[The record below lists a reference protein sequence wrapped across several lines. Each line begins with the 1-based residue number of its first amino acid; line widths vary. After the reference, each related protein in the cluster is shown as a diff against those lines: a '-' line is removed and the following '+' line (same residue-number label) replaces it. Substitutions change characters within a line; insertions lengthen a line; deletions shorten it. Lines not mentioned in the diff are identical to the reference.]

1 VRHYGKPQTSY
12 HLKSEENDEGL
23 TVRLRLVKVDEYQF
37 LTCLKH
43 SLWGSRS
50 ARFKDWHEGDY
61 LAFIVD
67 KSLAALAQ
75 VVAAPF
81 QSKEVIWDNDLFPY
95 RIPLKFVH
103 VTTKNQRTPLL
114 GQVRDALIAAWGH
127 RYGWG
132 ILNQQL
138 LTNSSADIIVK
149 AILSRSNNLVEFE
162 SNMEQ
167 LLQDAK
173 RERET
178 ISLGKKPRQKLPLV
192 KEIQPPLEVFGTE
205 EEESLHSQAQSVL
218 IKLGKIA
225 GCSVW
230 IAPNDR
236 NRAFRGKAL
245 GEECLRQLP
254 NLGLSDEASRRISLI
269 DIIWIKQNAPVCAF
283 EVETTTSVYSGLL
296 RMSDLLSVVPALNVK
311 LYVVAPKE
319 RQDRVKAELTRPTFQ
334 KIGLNDYCKFIPVE
348 ELNDLL
354 RKVEGLG
361 GHVHPTIVETKAI
374 GFGEEI

>member
-1 VRHYGKPQTSY
+1 
-12 HLKSEENDEGL
+12 
-23 TVRLRLVKVDEYQF
+23 
-37 LTCLKH
+37 
-43 SLWGSRS
+43 
-50 ARFKDWHEGDY
+50 
-61 LAFIVD
+61 
-67 KSLAALAQ
+67 
-75 VVAAPF
+75 
-81 QSKEVIWDNDLFPY
+81 VIWDNGLFPY

-103 VTTKNQRTPLL
+103 VTARNQRTPLL
-114 GQVRDALIAAWGH
+114 GEVRDALTTAWGH
-127 RYGWG
+127 KYGLG
-132 ILNQQL
+132 ILNQQV
-138 LTNSSADIIVK
+138 LTNASAETIVK
-149 AILSRSNNLVEFE
+149 AILSRPNDLAEFE

-173 RERET
+173 RERE
-178 ISLGKKPRQKLPLV
+178 ILAVRKKPRPSFRPE
-192 KEIQPPLEVFGTE
+192 KEIQAHLEVFETE
-205 EEESLHSQAQSVL
+205 EEESLHSQAQSIL
-218 IKLGKIA
+218 IKLGRIA

-236 NRAFRGKAL
+236 NRTFRGKTL
-245 GEECLRQLP
+245 GEDCLKQLP
-254 NLGLSDEASRRISLI
+254 NLGLSDEATRRISLI

-296 RMSDLLSVVPALNVK
+296 RMSDLLSVEPALNVK
-311 LYVVAPKE
+311 LYAVAPKE

-354 RKVEGLG
+354 LKVEGLG